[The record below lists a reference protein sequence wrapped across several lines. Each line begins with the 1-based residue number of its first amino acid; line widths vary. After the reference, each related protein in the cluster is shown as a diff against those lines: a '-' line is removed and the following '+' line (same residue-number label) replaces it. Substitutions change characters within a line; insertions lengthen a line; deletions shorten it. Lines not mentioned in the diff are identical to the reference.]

1 MLVRISVA
9 FFIIAVLGLAFAVA
23 VSPVSPAAAP
33 ARAPSPPS
41 SLAASRLFV
50 LLPDGR
56 VEVSDGPTRRVFRWD
71 GRRWVEAEA
80 VRPTSSGDRQ

>member
-33 ARAPSPPS
+33 ERASSAPS
-41 SLAASRLFV
+41 SLAASRLFM

-56 VEVSDGPTRRVFRWD
+56 VEVSDGLARRVFRWD
-71 GRRWVEAEA
+71 GGRWVEAET
-80 VRPTSSGDRQ
+80 VRPIPPGDR

>member
-1 MLVRISVA
+1 MLVRVSVA

-33 ARAPSPPS
+33 ERASSAPS
-41 SLAASRLFV
+41 SLAASRLFM

-56 VEVSDGPTRRVFRWD
+56 VEVSDGLARRVFRWD
-71 GRRWVEAEA
+71 GRRWVEAET
-80 VRPTSSGDRQ
+80 VQPIPPGGR